1 MRINRVRIS
10 AVCSSDLEYAAL
22 VLAGTLLRSELEAL
36 SGRLASDDA
45 LAVRME
51 QVRAL
56 RGDRCPRR
64 IAPLHLQRLRVLREG
79 VLHLELD
86 ESDLLER
93 VPEHGL
99 LHLSAGDQA
108 VLGHPHR
115 LGGGRVVRG

>member
-45 LAVRME
+45 LAVRLE

-56 RGDRCPRR
+56 RGDRCQRR

-79 VLHLELD
+79 GLHLDRKSTRLN
-86 ESDLLER
+86 SSH
-93 VPEHGL
+93 V
-99 LHLSAGDQA
+99 SISYA
-108 VLGHPHR
+108 VFCLQKENT
-115 LGGGRVVRG
+115 L